1 MRERKLEVVLLAVST
16 IISILLITMIS
27 FVIMSLVKD
36 IPGRELRYGV
46 AMPVFS
52 RITINGDTLNYM
64 NIAKLIALEILVFK
78 APVLGYILTGDEIK
92 SALLCMLPAMLW
104 GVMAWS
110 SFKITPINDEVILML
125 MSAFIHTIV
134 SMLLYLKYL
143 HNDWCDFDDEEYIED
158 DDLFDLYD

>member
-1 MRERKLEVVLLAVST
+1 MRERKLEIVFLGVRT
-16 IISILLITMIS
+16 IISIILITMIS

-36 IPGRELRYGV
+36 IPGRELKYGV

-52 RITINGDTLNYM
+52 RIIINGDTLNYM
-64 NIAKLIALEILVFK
+64 NIAELITLEVLVFK

-92 SALLCMLPAMLW
+92 SAPLCMLPAMLW
-104 GVMAWS
+104 GVLAWS

-125 MSAFIHTIV
+125 LSALIHTIV

-143 HNDWCDFDDEEYIED
+143 HNDWFNLDED
-158 DDLFDLYD
+158 DDYEEFDYD

>member
-1 MRERKLEVVLLAVST
+1 MKERKLEIVFLGVRT
-16 IISILLITMIS
+16 IISIILITMIS

-36 IPGRELRYGV
+36 IPGRELKYGV

-52 RITINGDTLNYM
+52 RIIINGDTLNYM
-64 NIAKLIALEILVFK
+64 NIAELITLEVLVFK

-92 SALLCMLPAMLW
+92 SAPLCMLPAMLW
-104 GVMAWS
+104 GVLAWS

-125 MSAFIHTIV
+125 LSALIHTIV

-143 HNDWCDFDDEEYIED
+143 HNDWFNLDED
-158 DDLFDLYD
+158 DDYEEFDYD

>member
-1 MRERKLEVVLLAVST
+1 MRERKLEIVFLGVRT
-16 IISILLITMIS
+16 IISIILITMIS

-36 IPGRELRYGV
+36 IPGRELKYGV

-52 RITINGDTLNYM
+52 RIIINGDTLNYM
-64 NIAKLIALEILVFK
+64 NMAELITLEVLVFK

-92 SALLCMLPAMLW
+92 SAPLCMLPAMLW
-104 GVMAWS
+104 GVLAWS

-125 MSAFIHTIV
+125 LSALIHTIV

-143 HNDWCDFDDEEYIED
+143 HNDWFNLDED
-158 DDLFDLYD
+158 DDYEEFDYD

>member
-1 MRERKLEVVLLAVST
+1 MKERKLEIVFLGVRT
-16 IISILLITMIS
+16 IISIILITMIY

-36 IPGRELRYGV
+36 IPGRELKYGV

-52 RITINGDTLNYM
+52 RIIINGDTLNYM
-64 NIAKLIALEILVFK
+64 NIAELITLEVLVFK

-92 SALLCMLPAMLW
+92 SAPLCMLPAMLW
-104 GVMAWS
+104 GVLAWS

-125 MSAFIHTIV
+125 LSALIHTIV

-143 HNDWCDFDDEEYIED
+143 HNDWFNLDED
-158 DDLFDLYD
+158 DDYEEFDYD

>member
-1 MRERKLEVVLLAVST
+1 MRESKLEIIILGVRT
-16 IISILLITMIS
+16 IISIILITMIS

-36 IPGRELRYGV
+36 IPGRELKYGA

-52 RITINGDTLNYM
+52 RIIINGDTLNYM
-64 NIAKLIALEILVFK
+64 NIAKLIAIEILVFK
-78 APVLGYILTGDEIK
+78 VPVLGYILTGDEIK

-104 GVMAWS
+104 GVLAWS

-143 HNDWCDFDDEEYIED
+143 HNDWFDLDEDDEEFE
-158 DDLFDLYD
+158 YD

>member
-1 MRERKLEVVLLAVST
+1 MRESKLEIIILGVRT
-16 IISILLITMIS
+16 IISIILVTMIS

-36 IPGRELRYGV
+36 IPGRELKYGA

-52 RITINGDTLNYM
+52 RIIINGDTLNYM
-64 NIAKLIALEILVFK
+64 NIAKLIAIEILVFK
-78 APVLGYILTGDEIK
+78 APVLGYILTDDEIK

-104 GVMAWS
+104 GVLAWS

-143 HNDWCDFDDEEYIED
+143 HNDWFDLDEDDEEFE
-158 DDLFDLYD
+158 YD

>member
-1 MRERKLEVVLLAVST
+1 MRERKLEIVFLGVRT
-16 IISILLITMIS
+16 IISIILITMIS

-36 IPGRELRYGV
+36 IPGRELKYGA

-52 RITINGDTLNYM
+52 RIIINGDTFNYM
-64 NIAKLIALEILVFK
+64 NIAELITLEVLVFK

-92 SALLCMLPAMLW
+92 SAPLCMLPAMLW
-104 GVMAWS
+104 GVLAWS

-125 MSAFIHTIV
+125 LSALIHTIV

-143 HNDWCDFDDEEYIED
+143 HNDWFNLDEDDEDYEE
-158 DDLFDLYD
+158 FDYD

>member
-143 HNDWCDFDDEEYIED
+143 HNDWCDFDDEEDIED

>member
-1 MRERKLEVVLLAVST
+1 MKERKLEIVFLGVRT
-16 IISILLITMIS
+16 IISIILITMIS

-36 IPGRELRYGV
+36 IPCRELKYGV

-52 RITINGDTLNYM
+52 RIIINGDTLNYM
-64 NIAKLIALEILVFK
+64 NIAELITLEVLIFK

-92 SALLCMLPAMLW
+92 SAPLCMLPAMLW
-104 GVMAWS
+104 GVLAWS

-125 MSAFIHTIV
+125 LSALIHTIV

-143 HNDWCDFDDEEYIED
+143 HNDWFNLDED
-158 DDLFDLYD
+158 DDYEEFDYD

>member
-1 MRERKLEVVLLAVST
+1 MRERRLEILFLAVRT
-16 IISILLITMIS
+16 IISIILITMIS

-36 IPGRELRYGV
+36 IPGREIKYGA

-52 RITINGDTLNYM
+52 RIIINGDTLDYM
-64 NIAKLIALEILVFK
+64 NIAKLIAIEILVFK

-104 GVMAWS
+104 GVLVWS

-143 HNDWCDFDDEEYIED
+143 HNDWYDLDDDED
-158 DDLFDLYD
+158 DDLVDLYE

>member
-1 MRERKLEVVLLAVST
+1 MRERKLEIVFLGVRT
-16 IISILLITMIS
+16 IISIILITMIS

-36 IPGRELRYGV
+36 IPGRELKYGA

-52 RITINGDTLNYM
+52 RIIINGDTPNYM
-64 NIAKLIALEILVFK
+64 NIAELITLEVLVFK

-92 SALLCMLPAMLW
+92 SAPLCMLPAMLW
-104 GVMAWS
+104 GVLAWS

-125 MSAFIHTIV
+125 LSALIHTIV

-143 HNDWCDFDDEEYIED
+143 HNDWFNLDED
-158 DDLFDLYD
+158 DDYEEFDYD

>member
-1 MRERKLEVVLLAVST
+1 MKERKLEIVFLGVRT
-16 IISILLITMIS
+16 IISIILITMIS

-36 IPGRELRYGV
+36 IPGRELKYGV

-52 RITINGDTLNYM
+52 RIIINGDTLNYM
-64 NIAKLIALEILVFK
+64 NMAELITLEVLVFK

-92 SALLCMLPAMLW
+92 SAPLCMLPAMLW
-104 GVMAWS
+104 GVLAWS

-125 MSAFIHTIV
+125 LSALIHTIV

-143 HNDWCDFDDEEYIED
+143 HNDWFNLDED
-158 DDLFDLYD
+158 DDYEEFDYD